1 MPETNCAGAR
11 IGPPVQARVLQAAD
25 HLPGFDQRRPVV
37 DRQNEARRGDHLLDR
52 RFLLALGRAVVAG
65 DARLHV
71 ADFAERFDQ
80 LIVDVVEHVAAD
92 RRHPFR
98 RLDDDVHRAFGV
110 AARRLADQ
118 SGHQFGRAGDFQI
131 EKAQRSL
138 GVEAIDQM
146 LDVDRGILRMHQAGD
161 RIFKLAP
168 VEDDRGVH
176 GKEIVLAG
184 VVDVQM
190 RVQDVAHVAEPQSV
204 LLELVLDHVLVRLHA
219 AHAERLH
226 DLVGAVARV
235 DHHRPGA
242 AEHQKAQ
249 RWHPPRAAAIAPE
262 HQKARF
268 EFDIAVVEDLD
279 FKRHAFLP
287 RPDQNVPGQLSR

>member
-1 MPETNCAGAR
+1 
-11 IGPPVQARVLQAAD
+11 
-25 HLPGFDQRRPVV
+25 V
-37 DRQNEARRGDHLLDR
+37 DRQHEARRGDHLLDR
-52 RFLLALGRAVVAG
+52 RLLLPLGGAVVAG

-80 LIVDVVEHVAAD
+80 LVVDVVKHVAAD

-98 RLDDDVHRAFGV
+98 GLDDDVHRAFGV
-110 AARRLADQ
+110 PAGRLADQ
-118 SGHQFGRAGDFQI
+118 SGHQFGRARYFQI
-131 EKAQRSL
+131 EKPQRPL
-138 GVEAIDQM
+138 GVQAIDQM
-146 LDVDRGILRMHQAGD
+146 LDVDRGILRMHQAGH
-161 RIFKLAP
+161 RIFELAP
-168 VEDDRGVH
+168 IEDNRGVH

-190 RVQDVAHVAEPQSV
+190 GVQDVAHVAEPQPV

-226 DLVGAVARV
+226 DLVGAVAGV

-242 AEHQKAQ
+242 AEHEKAQ
-249 RWHPPRAAAIAPE
+249 RRHPPRATAIAPE

-287 RPDQNVPGQLSR
+287 RPGSSAPDQLSR